1 MPVMAS
7 YYTSMRVIYLAMIAA
22 NLLFPV
28 SAQSDD
34 VVLSIDAD
42 LIGWEAYLAY
52 ASSNLS
58 RGKKAD
64 RLSNYLNGM
73 SFFSPVFAQDLEW
86 RASIG
91 FDWQAYRLEEIKDTL
106 GFDEENQL
114 MQTQTFDEQLNS
126 SLPAIQY
133 LAFEHG
139 FSIAEGD
146 YYTDDLYSVSVENTI
161 RMPATVLL
169 IFLGLI
175 GLAGFAR
182 KSTKPTP

>member
-1 MPVMAS
+1 MKF
-7 YYTSMRVIYLAMIAA
+7 ICLAIIAA

-28 SAQSDD
+28 SAPSDD

-52 ASSNLS
+52 SSSNVS
-58 RGKKAD
+58 GGQKAD
-64 RLSNYLNGM
+64 RLSRYLSGG

-86 RASIG
+86 RTSIG
-91 FDWQAYRLEEIKDTL
+91 FDRQAYRLGGIKDTL
-106 GFDEENQL
+106 GFNLEHQLAQSQFFEEPFNR
-114 MQTQTFDEQLNS
+114 

-133 LAFEHG
+133 VAFEHG
-139 FSIAEGD
+139 FSVTGGD
-146 YYTDDLYSVSVENTI
+146 YLTVDLYSVSADNSI
-161 RMPATVLL
+161 RMPATMLL

-182 KSTKPTP
+182 RRTKPNP